1 MRANRKRFAGDPFLS
16 HKHINTQIFDS
27 KKEGKCTLPHLYPP
41 SFPCRTV
48 LLGISPAHPAGPYG
62 TVIRIRDAPPET
74 GQVSSWIELSYPRT
88 LRPTLPTFRSSAPA
102 PGGGPSTVC
111 ECGYSGITPAAFP
124 WVGDSSTIGLDLP
137 RIIPATHSYCIYTRV
152 PGSIKDPFRPGVL
165 PGMALL

>member
-16 HKHINTQIFDS
+16 HKHINTQILDS
-27 KKEGKCTLPHLYPP
+27 KKEGKCALPHLYPP

-48 LLGISPAHPAGPYG
+48 LLGISPVQSGTSCSLDC

-88 LRPTLPTFRSSAPA
+88 LRPTLPIFRSSAPA

-111 ECGYSGITPAAFP
+111 ECGCSGITPASLSFRGWVIHRPLVWIYHASSRPLTVTAF
-124 WVGDSSTIGLDLP
+124 T
-137 RIIPATHSYCIYTRV
+137 PACR
-152 PGSIKDPFRPGVL
+152 DR
-165 PGMALL
+165 